1 MHIFHVIMSLEVMR
15 QLRNIIPELYCIY
28 ILMYSVT
35 MILDVLFYENSTVY
49 VFRHPGNGTLEV
61 IEFKEG
67 LTTFHYWDVNL
78 LV

>member
-1 MHIFHVIMSLEVMR
+1 
-15 QLRNIIPELYCIY
+15 
-28 ILMYSVT
+28 MYSVT